1 MSQLSVPVSLIK
13 KTTSN
18 IASRLIQDVS
28 KNVREIQHQHLV
40 QVQDEPAKNVQESRG
55 HYSSLISMPSSL
67 IDVSA
72 KKSTLS
78 PSQSQNVG
86 VFRPALASCS

>member
-40 QVQDEPAKNVQESRG
+40 QVQDEPAKNHKQLSG
-55 HYSSLISMPSSL
+55 HSWKAGGS
-67 IDVSA
+67 
-72 KKSTLS
+72 K
-78 PSQSQNVG
+78 
-86 VFRPALASCS
+86 